1 MVTAGEI
8 DGIDVAVFAQGV
20 GEAPKGFGVSR
31 GDDAK
36 AVVGGA
42 NEGFALHFA
51 VEGEARGELAVGNE
65 DKLAE
70 VGAVGVDHG
79 APQVVEARDADDG
92 VPVFEGAVAES
103 RDVALFLL
111 AVYHQRADVFAG
123 GGVVGGTGVEE
134 HVVVGGV
141 GLGEGEFGLD
151 VVPLVD
157 VERHAEHRVALE
169 PHFRGGGCGAH
180 AVEFAEVVR
189 GRDGDAHAEVII
201 IVV

>member
-1 MVTAGEI
+1 MA
-8 DGIDVAVFAQGV
+8 
-20 GEAPKGFGVSR
+20 R

-51 VEGEARGELAVGNE
+51 VESEARGELAVGNE

-79 APQVVEARDADDG
+79 APEVVEARDADDG

-103 RDVALFLL
+103 RDVALLLL

-123 GGVVGGTGVEE
+123 GGVVGGAGVEE
-134 HVVVGGV
+134 YVVVGGV

-157 VERHAEHRVALE
+157 VERHAEHGVALE
-169 PHFRGGGCGAH
+169 
-180 AVEFAEVVR
+180 
-189 GRDGDAHAEVII
+189 
-201 IVV
+201 